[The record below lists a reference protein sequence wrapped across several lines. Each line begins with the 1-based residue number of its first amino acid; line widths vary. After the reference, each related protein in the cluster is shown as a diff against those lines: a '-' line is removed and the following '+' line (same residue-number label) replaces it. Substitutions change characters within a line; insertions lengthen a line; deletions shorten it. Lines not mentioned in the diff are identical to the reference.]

1 MTDGRDAAMRPEAE
15 AVIRRLCRERSER
28 IGRRE
33 FDEMV
38 EAFYDRDAVLLPSG
52 AATVRGLEAV
62 RDFWRRTPAEGL
74 VSLTLGTLQVEASGD
89 LAYEIGSFSRTLR
102 RRHGAPFQEHGKY
115 LVVYRLRGEDGYRA
129 VAEIFNSDARP

>member
-1 MTDGRDAAMRPEAE
+1 MTDGTDVPTQPQAE
-15 AVIRRLCRERSER
+15 TAIRRLCRERSER

-38 EAFYDRDAVLLPSG
+38 EAFYDEDAVLLPSG
-52 AATVRGLEAV
+52 AATVHGLDAV

-74 VSLTLGTLQVEASGD
+74 VSLTLDTLRVEASGG

-115 LVVYRLRGEDGYRA
+115 LVVYRLGSGSEYRA
-129 VAEIFNSDARP
+129 IAEMFNSDARR